1 MSVMELQEKLRILAG
16 AAKYDVSCSS
26 SGSSRPNTG
35 GIGNAQ
41 PSGICHAWTADG
53 RCVSLLKVLYTNQ
66 CAFDCAY
73 CACRRSNEG
82 ERAAFSPDE
91 LARLTMAFYRRN
103 YIEGLFLSSAV
114 AINPDRTMERL
125 IRVAEILR
133 FREGFQGYI
142 HMKAIPGADLA
153 LVRRL
158 GFLVDRMSINIE
170 FPTPQQ
176 LALMAPDKQADNI
189 RGTMLSVRDTMM
201 EYANLPAVRMQ
212 QPFVPAGQSTQM
224 IVGAG
229 DETDHDI
236 LQSAQSLYRDMRMKR
251 VFYSAYVPVN
261 RPHPLAPVP
270 AVPLKREHRIYQA
283 DWLLRFY
290 GFDAQELLAPGQNLD
305 LALEPKA
312 AWALRNP
319 ALFPVDIN
327 RAPYEMLLRVPG
339 IGVKSAQRIVASR
352 RMAHLTYDGLRKI
365 GVVMKR
371 AAHFVVAEGRRDV
384 PMQDRPDKLYNL
396 LCDVPDGRGRQLSFF
411 DTYDLRV

>member
-66 CAFDCAY
+66 CSFDCAY

-114 AINPDRTMERL
+114 AISPDRTMERL

-153 LVRRL
+153 LVRR
-158 GFLVDRMSINIE
+158 F
-170 FPTPQQ
+170 QQ
-176 LALMAPDKQADNI
+176 DGYALRDMA
-189 RGTMLSVRDTMM
+189 V
-201 EYANLPAVRMQ
+201 
-212 QPFVPAGQSTQM
+212 
-224 IVGAG
+224 
-229 DETDHDI
+229 
-236 LQSAQSLYRDMRMKR
+236 LYRAH
-251 VFYSAYVPVN
+251 FHS
-261 RPHPLAPVP
+261 
-270 AVPLKREHRIYQA
+270 I
-283 DWLLRFY
+283 
-290 GFDAQELLAPGQNLD
+290 ELQ
-305 LALEPKA
+305 
-312 AWALRNP
+312 
-319 ALFPVDIN
+319 
-327 RAPYEMLLRVPG
+327 MLLGRADRQVGECRTRCCGWSTPT
-339 IGVKSAQRIVASR
+339 VATATPRSCTTSA
-352 RMAHLTYDGLRKI
+352 
-365 GVVMKR
+365 
-371 AAHFVVAEGRRDV
+371 
-384 PMQDRPDKLYNL
+384 
-396 LCDVPDGRGRQLSFF
+396 
-411 DTYDLRV
+411 